1 MSIRTILGGTTLAV
15 VFFFIIALVFG
26 FWFTVDQ
33 GERGVKLR
41 NGAIVSV
48 EEPGLGFKL
57 PIIERVVDIDVRS
70 RVAMY
75 ENILAYSRDQQTA
88 GLTVTV
94 NYRVPADQVLRVYEE
109 YGSVEALSARALDRQ
124 VLEEVKTVFGQFNAA
139 TSIQD
144 RARLNAEVQN
154 RIQASIVGPIV
165 VESVQIENIDFS
177 EAYEQSIEQR
187 MLAEVEVQRVQQN
200 AEREKVQAEIKVIQA
215 QADAEARVAQ
225 ATAEAEAIRLRGQAE
240 AEAILARSEALNSN
254 PALIE
259 LVKAERWDG
268 VLPTTMV
275 PGSAVPFLNVR

>member
-1 MSIRTILGGTTLAV
+1 MRIGQILGGLTVTAIFFLI
-15 VFFFIIALVFG
+15 VFALFG

-57 PIIERVVDIDVRS
+57 PIIEKVVDIDVRS
-70 RVAMY
+70 RVAIY
-75 ENILAYSRDQQTA
+75 ENILSYSRDQQTA

-109 YGSVEALSARALDRQ
+109 YGSVEALASRALDRQ
-124 VLEEVKTVFGQFNAA
+124 VLEEVKTAFGQFNAVTA
-139 TSIQD
+139 IQD

-154 RIQASIVGPIV
+154 RIQESVKGPILI
-165 VESVQIENIDFS
+165 ESVQIENIDFS
-177 EAYEQSIEQR
+177 DAYEQSIEQR
-187 MLAEVEVQRVQQN
+187 MLAEVEVQKVQQN

-215 QADAEARVAQ
+215 QADAEARVAAAQ
-225 ATAEAEAIRLRGQAE
+225 ADAEAIRLRGQAE

-268 VLPTTMV
+268 VLPVTMV
-275 PGSAVPFLNVR
+275 PGSTVPFLNVR

>member
-1 MSIRTILGGTTLAV
+1 MSIKAIFGGLTITV

-57 PIIERVVDIDVRS
+57 PIIEKVVDIDVRS
-70 RVAMY
+70 RVALY
-75 ENILAYSRDQQTA
+75 ENILSYSRDQQTA

-94 NYRVPADQVLRVYEE
+94 NYRVPADQVVKVYEE
-109 YGSVEALSARALDRQ
+109 YGSVEALASRALDRQ
-124 VLEEVKTVFGQFNAA
+124 VLEEVKTAFGQFNAA
-139 TSIQD
+139 TAIQD

-154 RIQASIVGPIV
+154 RIQEAVRGPIV
-165 VESVQIENIDFS
+165 IESVQIENIDFS
-177 EAYEQSIEQR
+177 DAYEQSIEQR
-187 MLAEVEVQRVQQN
+187 MLAEVEVQKVQQN

-215 QADAEARVAQ
+215 QADAESRIAAAQ
-225 ATAEAEAIRLRGQAE
+225 AEAEAIRLKGKAE

-259 LVKAERWDG
+259 LVKAERWNG
-268 VLPTTMV
+268 ILPTTMV
-275 PGSAVPFLNVR
+275 PNSTVPFLNVQ